1 MGLGFREHPLY
12 VDAKNRVE
20 KEFSKK
26 REEGLLSKAHAEDHV
41 IAVTNTGGVTA
52 GALMRSQ
59 DYHDLA
65 ERSEVLASIAG
76 LMHDIIR
83 ESHEESPH
91 GPEGAKYVTGL
102 FHSEKNWRELLGEDG
117 LDAVSRSIEYHEE
130 SFGEITDIFGN
141 PIGKKQVIIPSVVA
155 HSLKTGDAA
164 LEASGNRVIERRSFF
179 VGKERML
186 SGDLKEKLTYPDQS
200 HLAFLG
206 ETMIRLYKKNPI
218 DEYPDWLKP
227 FAQEWHAI
235 QYMAYKGLLRYIG
248 MNEAEAA
255 NYMKEIGFT
264 KFDGALVEQV
274 MAQRHLDGKHFA
286 EDKYPVL
293 SGEIRKLNEMGAGEL
308 DDLAESVYLVI
319 NLIARADSPE
329 EAIKQYQQEGFGDLV
344 YAKRFMDGIIAYRE
358 GSDEFLNYL
367 SGSIENSVRA
377 LRE

>member
-1 MGLGFREHPLY
+1 MSLEFRKHPLY
-12 VDAKNRVE
+12 VDAKNRME
-20 KEFSKK
+20 EEFSKK
-26 REEGLLSKAHAEDHV
+26 REEGILSKAHAEDHV

-52 GALMRSQ
+52 GALMRGQ
-59 DYHDLA
+59 DYYDLA
-65 ERSEVLASIAG
+65 ERAEALASVAG

-83 ESHEESPH
+83 ESHEKSPH

-102 FHSEKNWRELLGEDG
+102 FHSEENWRDLLGEDG
-117 LDAVSRSIEYHEE
+117 LDAVSSSIGHHEK
-130 SFGEITDIFGN
+130 SFGEITYIFGS
-141 PIGKKQVIIPSVVA
+141 PIGNRQEITPSVVA

-179 VGKERML
+179 VGKERVL
-186 SGDLKEKLTYPDQS
+186 FGDLKEKLRYPDQS

-218 DEYPDWLKP
+218 DGYPGWLKP

-235 QYMAYKGLLRYIG
+235 QYMAYKGLLKYVG

-255 NYMKEIGFT
+255 NYMKEMGFT
-264 KFDGALVEQV
+264 KFDDDLVEQV
-274 MAQRHLDGKHFA
+274 TAQRHLDGGHFA

-308 DDLAESVYLVI
+308 DDLAESVYRVI

-329 EAIKQYQQEGFGDLV
+329 DAIKQYQREGFGDLV
-344 YAKRFMDGIIAYRE
+344 YAKRFMDGIVAYRN
-358 GSDEFLNYL
+358 GSDDFLNHL
-367 SGSIENSVRA
+367 SGSIEDSVRA
-377 LRE
+377 IRK